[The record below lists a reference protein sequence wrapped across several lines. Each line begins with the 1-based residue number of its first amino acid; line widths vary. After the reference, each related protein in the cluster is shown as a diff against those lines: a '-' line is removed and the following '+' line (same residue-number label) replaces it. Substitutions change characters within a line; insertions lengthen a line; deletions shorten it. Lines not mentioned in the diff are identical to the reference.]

1 MAGLPVSP
9 VNASMVASRQPP
21 HYSGSAWFARPSLY
35 RTFIDYLLPVC
46 TVALHVTACTLA
58 LSSYFVTRF
67 TEGFNRFVTST
78 IAPVASG
85 WSGCR
90 AGLTLAGKRHLFTA
104 HTRFSHWRASNVL
117 LLTLDSGRLMGVC
130 YCLANSDDPK
140 PIRENINCPQHTTP
154 HFPDTTSLHALRE

>member
-1 MAGLPVSP
+1 
-9 VNASMVASRQPP
+9 
-21 HYSGSAWFARPSLY
+21 
-35 RTFIDYLLPVC
+35 
-46 TVALHVTACTLA
+46 
-58 LSSYFVTRF
+58 VTRF

-140 PIRENINCPQHTTP
+140 PIRENINCPQHTAP